1 MYNLQTQHLVCGLRH
16 RQHFRKLMCVKAYV
30 CESLCVCK
38 EQAHLRDRF
47 LKTQHSLK
55 LSQFRRISQKNK
67 YKQWM
72 PPSNAHIFMFLVY
85 IKNQFLLSYK
95 AFYLFSLVPQVFS
108 INTKKIIIMLSLY
121 YMLHAEILRFKCHTL
136 QQMILGKLYSYM

>member
-1 MYNLQTQHLVCGLRH
+1 M
-16 RQHFRKLMCVKAYV
+16 
-30 CESLCVCK
+30 
-38 EQAHLRDRF
+38 
-47 LKTQHSLK
+47 
-55 LSQFRRISQKNK
+55 
-67 YKQWM
+67 
-72 PPSNAHIFMFLVY
+72 Y

-136 QQMILGKLYSYM
+136 QQMILGKLYSYMLKKKKKKEIRSFFNTKHKNKLKID